1 MLYFAFRF
9 KIATHT
15 LATFVAAIRIV
26 RAAMLA
32 QTTGTNP
39 IATTIANKPHPTDRS
54 LFTQH

>member
-39 IATTIANKPHPTDRS
+39 MPQLSQTNHIQRTGVCLP
-54 LFTQH
+54 QH